1 MTTESSDKNNKAP
14 TIILVILGVIAVFA
28 IGIILG
34 NVMRGSE
41 TTPPAVVPPTP
52 APGASYALAKAYVN
66 VRTGPSVQYP
76 IYGIAPPGS
85 SSEIIGKSEDN
96 GWWVVKLP
104 TSLVGA
110 GQGWVSADY
119 VDAHDAGNVPVVPA
133 PPLEEIDI
141 PTPEP
146 GAPTAEA
153 LDAINV
159 RSGPGTDYPAYGV
172 APKGMLF
179 EVIGKSEDGG
189 WWVVKIPT
197 QYVSTGQ
204 GWVSDDYVK
213 TKDIGGVPI
222 VPAPPK

>member
-1 MTTESSDKNNKAP
+1 MTTQSSNNSNK
-14 TIILVILGVIAVFA
+14 TLIIILVILGVIAVFA

-41 TTPPAVVPPTP
+41 PTPPAVAPPTP
-52 APGASYALAKAYVN
+52 APGAPGAVAKTYVN
-66 VRTGPSVQYP
+66 VRSGPSVQYP

-85 SSEIIGKSEDN
+85 SAEIIGKSEDS
-96 GWWVVKLP
+96 GWWVIKLP
-104 TSLVGA
+104 TEVVGA

-119 VDAHDAGNVPVVPA
+119 VDASDADNVPVIPT

-146 GAPTAEA
+146 GVPTAEA

-172 APKGMLF
+172 APKGMLL

-189 WWVVKIPT
+189 WWVIKIPT
-197 QYVSTGQ
+197 QYVGTGQ

-213 TKDIGGVPI
+213 TTDVGGVPV